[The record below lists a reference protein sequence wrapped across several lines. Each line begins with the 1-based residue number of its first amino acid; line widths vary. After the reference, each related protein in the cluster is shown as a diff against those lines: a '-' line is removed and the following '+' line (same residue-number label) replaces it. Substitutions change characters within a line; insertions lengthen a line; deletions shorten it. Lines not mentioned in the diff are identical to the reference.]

1 MNTNIT
7 TDNYE
12 AYLLDYMEGNL
23 SADETKQ
30 LKAFVASQGL
40 DWEALTEE
48 LPHLEVPT
56 VAHPDKESLKKK
68 GTIVPLYVKI
78 VSVAAAAGLLLTVT
92 LWPEKQPPTVEPIAE
107 LKPILPERIITAG
120 EAPAL
125 PPRTF
130 RFVQPKTEKKAVS
143 AVPERNETTL
153 VAQLEPL
160 RASALPTSTHVDEP
174 DFEFMSYRMSTE
186 LALAQIN
193 AHNFEDFEEDER
205 DLSLIGRGIY
215 RLTKGRHNS
224 FLSLITSGLSTAK
237 EEANLAATDMALSAY
252 YRADERIEEVKE
264 SWEDKRNK

>member
-23 SADETKQ
+23 SPNETEQ
-30 LKAFVASQGL
+30 LKAFVAAQGL
-40 DWEALTEE
+40 DWEELTEE

-56 VAHPDKESLKKK
+56 VVHPDKESLRKK
-68 GTIVPLYVKI
+68 GAIVPLYVKMA
-78 VSVAAAAGLLLTVT
+78 SAAAAAGLLLTVI
-92 LWPEKQPPTVEPIAE
+92 LWPEKQLPTVEPIAE

-120 EAPAL
+120 EVMAL

-130 RFVQPKTEKKAVS
+130 RFVQSKVEKKTVS
-143 AVPERNETTL
+143 AVPERSTTTL
-153 VAQLEPL
+153 VAQLQPL
-160 RASALPTSTHVDEP
+160 KTSALPTSAHIDEP
-174 DFEFMSYRMSTE
+174 DFEFLSYRMNTE
-186 LALAQIN
+186 LAIAQIN
-193 AHNFEDFEEDER
+193 ATNPNDYEEDER

-215 RLTKGRHNS
+215 RLTKGRHDS
-224 FLSLITSGLSTAK
+224 FLSLITSGLNTAK

-264 SWEDKRNK
+264 SWEEKRNK

>member
-7 TDNYE
+7 TENYE

-23 SADETKQ
+23 CPDETEQ
-30 LKAFVASQGL
+30 LKAFVAAQGM
-40 DWEALTEE
+40 DWEELTEE

-78 VSVAAAAGLLLTVT
+78 ASAAAAAGLLLTVT
-92 LWPEKQPPTVEPIAE
+92 LWPEKQLPTVEPIAE

-120 EAPAL
+120 EATAL

-130 RFVQPKTEKKAVS
+130 RFVQPKTEKKTVS
-143 AVPERNETTL
+143 TVPERITTTL
-153 VAQLEPL
+153 VAQLESVK
-160 RASALPTSTHVDEP
+160 ATALPTSTYIDEP
-174 DFEFMSYRMSTE
+174 DFEFLAYRMSTE

-193 AHNFEDFEEDER
+193 AHNLDDYEEDER

-215 RLTKGRHNS
+215 RLTKGRHDS

-264 SWEDKRNK
+264 SWEEKQKK